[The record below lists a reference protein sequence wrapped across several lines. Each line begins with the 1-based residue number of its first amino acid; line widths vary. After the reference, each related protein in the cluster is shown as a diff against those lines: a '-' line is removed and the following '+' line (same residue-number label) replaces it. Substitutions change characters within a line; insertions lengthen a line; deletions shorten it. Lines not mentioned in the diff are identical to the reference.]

1 MPDLPAATGLDG
13 PDASLAAVD
22 RRMRALAGDAP
33 GRLTPVARAAAD
45 HLAAGG
51 GRIRARLALSAAS
64 ALGLEDEM
72 AVSAAATVELLHN
85 ASLVHDDL
93 QDGDRTR
100 RGAPAVWA
108 AYGADAAICTGDM
121 LLSAAYAA
129 AAPLVRGGVPQAPGH
144 IHAAVAETIH
154 GQIAD
159 RRAAAAPPGD
169 VASFARTAR
178 AKAGPFL
185 ALPLEL
191 PLLAAGYADAIES
204 AAEAGRAFALAYQIA
219 DDLADTPDDAPRGGA
234 NVVCVLARARGLS
247 DRAARQA
254 AAAIAVEALAE
265 ARTAAAA
272 LPDGAGAALTDP
284 ADALAARLAKE

>member
-1 MPDLPAATGLDG
+1 MPDLPAAAGLDG
-13 PDASLAAVD
+13 PAASLAAVD

-51 GRIRARLALSAAS
+51 GRLRARLALSAAS
-64 ALGLEDEM
+64 ALGLEDAM
-72 AVSAAATVELLHN
+72 AVSAAASVELLHN

-93 QDGDRTR
+93 QDGDGTR

-129 AAPLVRGGVPQAPGH
+129 AAPLVSGAPGTLGH
-144 IHAAVAETIH
+144 IHAAVAGTIH

-159 RRAAAAPPGD
+159 RRTAAAPSED
-169 VASFARTAR
+169 VAGFARTAR

-191 PLLAAGYADAIES
+191 PLMAAGRDDGLDS

-219 DDLADTPDDAPRGGA
+219 DDLADRSADAARDGA
-234 NVVCVLARARGLS
+234 NAVGVLSRARGLS
-247 DRAARQA
+247 ERAARKA
-254 AAAIAVEALAE
+254 AAAMAGEALAE

-284 ADALAARLAKE
+284 ADALAARLATE